1 MPAYASKRDVLEL
14 TTLWHSCFYTGL
26 LHSSIWSGI
35 TGNHNYHDE
44 IDGQTSG
51 HPHSTNPQQMKLNQ
65 REQNLLKKMDE
76 IFQFG
81 DGKDTKQIRAGLL

>member
-1 MPAYASKRDVLEL
+1 
-14 TTLWHSCFYTGL
+14 L

-35 TGNHNYHDE
+35 TGNQNNHDGIE
-44 IDGQTSG
+44 GQTSG
-51 HPHSTNPQQMKLNQ
+51 HPHSTHPQQLNQ

-81 DGKDTKQIRAGLL
+81 DGKDTRYIRGGILLQILDFARNYVK